1 MGIKSYEDLDSMQL
15 DALREIGNIGA
26 GNAATAL
33 SLTIGKPVNI
43 DVPTVKILDINEAV
57 EALGGAEQVVAGIL
71 VKLEEGIHGAMMSIQ
86 TLDVI
91 NLMLESLLGTT
102 VNSYE
107 EMDEMHI
114 SAVCEIANILMG
126 SYVNAISDMTGMP
139 VNISVPAI
147 SINMIGALITVPM
160 ATYCYEAEKIMM
172 IEGKFSFDGIMH
184 KHSLL
189 LIPDVESLTKVLT
202 RLGVYN
208 E

>member
-1 MGIKSYEDLDSMQL
+1 MAIKSYEDLDSMQL

-33 SLTIGKPVNI
+33 SGTIGKPVNI
-43 DVPTVKILDINEAV
+43 DIPTVKILDINEAV
-57 EALGGAEQVVAGIL
+57 EALGGAEKIVAGIM

-91 NLMLESLLGTT
+91 NLMLDSLLGTK
-102 VNSYE
+102 VDSYE
-107 EMDEMHI
+107 ELDEMHV

-147 SINMIGALITVPM
+147 SINMLGALVAVPM
-160 ATYCYEAEKIMM
+160 ATYCYEADKIMI
-172 IEGKFSFDGIMH
+172 IEGKFSFDGMMH
-184 KHSLL
+184 KHNLM
-189 LIPDVESLTKVLT
+189 LIPDVDSLKRVLT

>member
-1 MGIKSYEDLDSMQL
+1 MSIKTYDDLDSMQL
-15 DALREIGNIGA
+15 DALREIGNIGS

-33 SLTIGKPVNI
+33 SATIGKPVNI
-43 DVPTVKILDINEAV
+43 DVPTVKILDINEAIK
-57 EALGGAEQVVAGIL
+57 ALGGAEQIVTGIL
-71 VKLEEGIHGAMMSIQ
+71 VKLEEGIHGAMMSIE

-91 NLMLESLLGTT
+91 NLMLESLLGST
-102 VNSYE
+102 VECYE
-107 EMDEMHI
+107 DMDEMQI
-114 SAVCEIANILMG
+114 SAVAEIGNILMG

-139 VNISVPAI
+139 VNMSVPGV
-147 SINMIGALITVPM
+147 SVNMLGALVTVPM

-184 KHSLL
+184 KDTIL
-189 LIPDVESLTKVLT
+189 LIPDVASLKRILT